1 MAVLTR
7 RRKATIRRAKSGKSR
22 YNNLHVARKAVPN
35 TKTASVKSKAKRS
48 KPKTRKKVKRKVEIS
63 PSPSKKI
70 LVETSPKRETPKKKK
85 PKPYNMW
92 RSKSRYGPLYRRLQA
107 FAMENSDL
115 ENERVGRENSAK
127 KKMKAKEEKE
137 EKEKQ
142 LKEKADEAKKSKITT
157 PKKRAKKSKSRK
169 AAAKKSSIIIES
181 SDEKNVKIKGGGRKR
196 RKRTVES
203 SSEEEEAESARSSSQ
218 SSSYEEIVIRRKKK
232 KKTSKSRKKKP
243 EPKKKSR
250 SRKKILRKRGNR
262 SFDSSESGLEDI
274 TLNDSCLYVYKNG
287 VLTPVVLHDV
297 KTKTKRIKRTK
308 PTKLKAKRTTLSRR
322 VIIPTESE
330 SQSEFM
336 YPLNSPTPSPSPE
349 KNPKFKQSRIRKKK
363 NRRSLK
369 RQMTEQQKRMDTLD
383 ASKERYC
390 LLDYWED
397 FENTI
402 DIRNALVRGRHVPR
416 KRSKKDVKSINF
428 SIQKS
433 NNGQKYKII
442 VDEDLFASCSCLDWR
457 TKCKS
462 LGIFCKHIYYIT
474 KYILKYDHFEI
485 EDNRLTN
492 SLKFFACLSNIKI
505 DYALGKPVGQIRQD
519 KCMICYGNL
528 RIKKGWTWVLDTS
541 NIFKCPNCSKMVHN
555 DCAKNWIRSSDFKNC
570 VFCRSE
576 CWKRYF

>member
-7 RRKATIRRAKSGKSR
+7 RRKAQAKRAKSGRSR
-22 YNNLHVARKAVPN
+22 YSQITTARKCVPN
-35 TKTASVKSKAKRS
+35 TKTAPVKNKSKGKRN
-48 KPKTRKKVKRKVEIS
+48 KPKKRNKVKRKVDIS
-63 PSPSKKI
+63 LSPSKKI
-70 LVETSPKRETPKKKK
+70 SVETSPKRLTPKKKK
-85 PKPYNMW
+85 SKSYNMW

-107 FAMENSDL
+107 FALENSDL
-115 ENERVGRENSAK
+115 EKERVGREKSAQ
-127 KKMKAKEEKE
+127 KKMKEKE
-137 EKEKQ
+137 EKEKL
-142 LKEKADEAKKSKITT
+142 LKKEAEEANKSKIIT

-169 AAAKKSSIIIES
+169 AAAKKSPIIFQS

-196 RKRTVES
+196 RRRTVES
-203 SSEEEEAESARSSSQ
+203 SSEEDRSASE

-232 KKTSKSRKKKP
+232 KKISKSRKQKP
-243 EPKKKSR
+243 ETKSKKKKSR
-250 SRKKILRKRGNR
+250 SRKKFLGKRGDR
-262 SFDSSESGLEDI
+262 SFDSSESALEDI
-274 TLNDSCLYVYKNG
+274 TLNDSCLYVYKKG

-297 KTKTKRIKRTK
+297 KTKTKRIKRSK
-308 PTKLKAKRTTLSRR
+308 PKKLKAKRTSFNSR

-330 SQSEFM
+330 SSSEFM

-349 KNPKFKQSRIRKKK
+349 KNPKFKQSRIRKRK
-363 NRRSLK
+363 NRKCLK
-369 RQMTEQQKRMDTLD
+369 RQMIEQQKRMDTLD
-383 ASKERYC
+383 SSKERYC

-402 DIRNALVRGRHVPR
+402 DVRNALVRGRHVPR

-433 NNGQKYKII
+433 NNGQKYRII

-474 KYILKYDHFEI
+474 KYILKYDHFGI

-519 KCMICYGNL
+519 KCMICYGDL
-528 RIKKGWTWVLDTS
+528 RTKNGWTWVLDTS
-541 NIFKCPNCSKMVHN
+541 NIFKCPDCSKMVHN

-570 VFCRSE
+570 VFCRSD